1 MYRKNICCVDL
12 PPYPKDELGNFIDM
26 RVVDQY
32 PSQDFMIGENGFPR
46 SDIAQMMHTESE
58 ELRVA
63 LAARM
68 TEIKAQ
74 YPDQN
79 LTDEQ
84 LIKLTV
90 PRYVQSQHE
99 FREWASRIDELGFN
113 KSIQEFVDSRQKDAV
128 NPDVIKF
135 DNSESEVKVE

>member
-1 MYRKNICCVDL
+1 MYSKNICCVDL
-12 PPYPKDELGNFIDM
+12 PSYPKDELGNFIDM

-32 PSQDFMIGENGFPR
+32 PSQDFMMGENGFPR
-46 SDIAQMMHTESE
+46 SDIAQMMHTDSE

-113 KSIQEFVDSRQKDAV
+113 KSIQEFVDSRQKEVD

-135 DNSESEVKVE
+135 DNPDSETKDE

>member
-1 MYRKNICCVDL
+1 M

-32 PSQDFMIGENGFPR
+32 PSQDFMMGENGFPR
-46 SDIAQMMHTESE
+46 SDIAQMMHTDSE

-79 LTDEQ
+79 LSDEQ

-113 KSIQEFVDSRQKDAV
+113 KSIQEFVDSRQKDV
-128 NPDVIKF
+128 DNSDVIKF
-135 DNSESEVKVE
+135 DNPDSEIKDE

>member
-1 MYRKNICCVDL
+1 MYSKNVCFVDL
-12 PPYPKDELGNFIDM
+12 PPYPKDELGNFVDM
-26 RVVDQY
+26 RVIDQY
-32 PSQDFMIGENGFPR
+32 PSQDFMMGENGFPR
-46 SDIAQMMHTESE
+46 SDIAQMMHTDSE

-79 LTDEQ
+79 LSDEQ

-113 KSIQEFVDSRQKDAV
+113 KSIQEFVDSRQKEVD

-135 DNSESEVKVE
+135 DNPDSEIKDE